1 MSNKEIT
8 PLLNG
13 SDNIEPRDL
22 FWHFPHYRLGK
33 RITPYGIIRSGD
45 WKLIKYYENETFEL
59 YNLKEDISETNNLA
73 EERPELT
80 KELNVKLT
88 KWLTEVNAKMPG
100 INPDYKP
107 PK

>member
-1 MSNKEIT
+1 M
-8 PLLNG
+8 
-13 SDNIEPRDL
+13 
-22 FWHFPHYRLGK
+22 GK

-59 YNLKEDISETNNLA
+59 YNLKEDISETTNLF

-80 KELNVKLT
+80 EELNLKLT
-88 KWLTEVNAKMPG
+88 KWLINVNAKMPG

-107 PK
+107 PE